1 MSATTNGSGAVAPLS
16 RAGQP
21 SARTK
26 AAAATAS
33 DHFHPWWAE
42 AAVAQLSPEQLAMVR
57 EHIERVLQL
66 DEAPIHG

>member
-1 MSATTNGSGAVAPLS
+1 MSTTPNGSGALRPLS

-21 SARTK
+21 NARTK
-26 AAAATAS
+26 AAAATAT

-42 AAVAQLSPEQLAMVR
+42 AAVMQLSPEQLATVR